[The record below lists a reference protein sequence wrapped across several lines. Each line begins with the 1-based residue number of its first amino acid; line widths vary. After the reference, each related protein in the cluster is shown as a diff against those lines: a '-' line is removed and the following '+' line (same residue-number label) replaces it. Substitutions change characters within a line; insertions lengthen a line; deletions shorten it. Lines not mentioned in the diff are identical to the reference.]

1 MSWLNSLSGFW
12 AKARAVRLGVSV
24 RKTERAT
31 IVRREARAWKI
42 LMFVDMRIVE
52 EYHCGTSRESI
63 EWRRVP
69 QVRCLNLGL
78 GLTFLSVGFAVPAGL
93 RRYYGK
99 GHLHFITFSCYR
111 GLPLLKTVRAR
122 DVFVKELGK
131 VREIGRGAV
140 GGFTGEERGLEA
152 IDVEE

>member
-1 MSWLNSLSGFW
+1 
-12 AKARAVRLGVSV
+12 
-24 RKTERAT
+24 
-31 IVRREARAWKI
+31 
-42 LMFVDMRIVE
+42 
-52 EYHCGTSRESI
+52 
-63 EWRRVP
+63 VP

-78 GLTFLSVGFAVPAGL
+78 GLTFLSVEFAVPAGL

-99 GHLHFITFSCYR
+99 GHLHFITLSCYR
-111 GLPLLKTVRAR
+111 RLPLLKTVRAR

-140 GGFTGEERGLEA
+140 GGFTGEERGLVG